1 MNNLQSI
8 FNNQPQANRLM
19 SKLNQGQKNIIFQLI
34 GMSEEKRAE
43 TLAQMLSQQGIT
55 KEQFENYMKSFKK

>member
-1 MNNLQSI
+1 MNNLQNV

-19 SKLNQGQKNIIFQLI
+19 SKLNQGQKNIVFQLI

-43 TLAQMLSQQGIT
+43 VLTELLNQQGIT
-55 KEQFENYMKSFKK
+55 KEQFENYMKSFRK